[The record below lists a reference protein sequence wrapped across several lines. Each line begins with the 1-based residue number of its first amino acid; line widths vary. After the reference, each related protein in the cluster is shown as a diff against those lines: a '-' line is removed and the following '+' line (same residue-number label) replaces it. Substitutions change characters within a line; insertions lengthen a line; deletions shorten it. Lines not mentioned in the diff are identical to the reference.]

1 MKIRIMVV
9 SAALAVGLATT
20 VHAGTSDQVYGTWRN
35 PSGTIDVRTAPCGDK
50 LCGEI
55 VRAAPKAVADARK
68 KGVDELVGVQLL
80 QDYRPSGDRWA
91 GRVYV
96 PDMGRTFSSRIE
108 QLDGNRLKI
117 SGCLIGA
124 MLCKSQVWTRL

>member
-1 MKIRIMVV
+1 MKMRAMIVTGVM
-9 SAALAVGLATT
+9 AFGLASGAAA
-20 VHAGTSDQVYGTWRN
+20 AGDTPIYGTWRN

-68 KGVDELVGVQLL
+68 KGVNELIGLQLL
-80 QDYRPSGDRWA
+80 RDYSPNGDNWA

-108 QLDGNRLKI
+108 QIDGNRLKI
-117 SGCLIGA
+117 SGCLIGGF
-124 MLCKSQVWTRL
+124 LCKSQVWTRV